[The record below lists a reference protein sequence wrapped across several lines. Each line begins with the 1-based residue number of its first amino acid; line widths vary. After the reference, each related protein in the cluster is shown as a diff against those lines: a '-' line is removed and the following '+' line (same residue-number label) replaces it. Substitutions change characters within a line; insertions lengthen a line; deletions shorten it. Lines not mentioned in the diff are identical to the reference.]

1 VIFDLQRDPHALERV
16 LARAKAAGLALTKQR
31 RELVALL
38 FGAGERHVTPEALH
52 AEARAAGARVSRA
65 TVYNVLHKLT
75 EAGLVKEIRIE
86 HGRTFYD
93 TDTSPH
99 YHLYFEDTGEIHS
112 IPADLKALGHL
123 PRILGGIDRER
134 LDVVIRVRVHSAPI
148 SDRLLDESQLSGE
161 MKK

>member
-1 VIFDLQRDPHALERV
+1 MIFDLQRDPHALDRV

-38 FGAGERHVTPEALH
+38 FGAGDRHITPEALH
-52 AEARAAGARVSRA
+52 AEAHAAGGRVSRA

-99 YHLYFEDTGEIHS
+99 YHLYFEDTGQIHS

-123 PRILGGIDRER
+123 PRLLGGIDRNR
-134 LDVVIRVRVHSAPI
+134 LDVVVRVRVQAVPI
-148 SDRLLDESQLSGE
+148 PDRLSRGQSVLRET
-161 MKK
+161 KK